1 MEILLIVL
9 LNLLSVFTFLPLL
22 THEHWVVRI
31 WDYPRKQI
39 LLLHLPIFIG
49 AILLLPF
56 ENYYPTISLG
66 ISAAALIFISSRIF
80 PYTKL
85 KSKQIKGAQSP
96 KNSISILVSNVEMEN
111 SDYQSLCRIIKN
123 EKADII
129 LLLEADQE
137 WQNQISEIE
146 VDYPFR
152 HLLPLGNTYGMLLY
166 SKMELKNPEFRY
178 LVNDDIPS
186 FRAKL
191 ELANI
196 QPIHFYGV
204 HPEPPFPTQST
215 TTVERDAEILKIGRE
230 IASLNE
236 PVIVA
241 GDLNDVAWSRTTRLF
256 QKVSRLLDPRI
267 GRGFYSTFHARHF
280 WARWPLDHIFVSKH
294 FEVIEI
300 KRLPYMGSD
309 HFPIKIDVSL
319 NYNQQNE
326 SVEAINLEE
335 KMEVK
340 EKIEKA

>member
-9 LNLLSVFTFLPLL
+9 LNLFSALTFLPLL
-22 THEHWVVRI
+22 KHEHWLVRI

-39 LLLHLPIFIG
+39 LVLHLPIFIG
-49 AILLLPF
+49 AVLLLPF
-56 ENYYPTISLG
+56 ENYYLTISMG
-66 ISAAALIFISSRIF
+66 ISAAALIFISTRIF

-85 KSKQIKGAQSP
+85 KSKQIKSAQSL
-96 KNSISILVSNVEMEN
+96 KNSISILVSNVEMKN
-111 SDYQSLCRIIKN
+111 SDYQTLCGIIKK
-123 EKADII
+123 EKADIV
-129 LLLEADQE
+129 LLLEADEE
-137 WQNQISEIE
+137 WQIQISEIE
-146 VDYPFR
+146 SIYPFR

-166 SKMELKNPEFRY
+166 SKVEFQKPEFRY

-186 FRAKL
+186 FRANI
-191 ELANI
+191 ELANK
-196 QPIHFYGV
+196 QLIHFYGV

-230 IASLNE
+230 IASLDK

-294 FEVIEI
+294 FEVIEM

-319 NYNQQNE
+319 NYSQQNE